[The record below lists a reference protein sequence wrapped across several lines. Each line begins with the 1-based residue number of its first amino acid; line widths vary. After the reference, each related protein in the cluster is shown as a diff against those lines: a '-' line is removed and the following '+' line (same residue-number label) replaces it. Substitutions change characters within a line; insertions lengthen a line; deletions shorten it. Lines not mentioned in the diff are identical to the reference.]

1 MARGLCGDGI
11 DGQRLQVGVVGRL
24 QGLAGQEAAPQREG
38 DLPGHDE
45 PGAAGGVV
53 VAYQPTALHQ
63 LRRHGRPAAG
73 AQRAHGRPPGQ
84 GLQHS
89 EGALGQLP
97 RGGPELGQG
106 RWENGRIRGFGPQA
120 EGVRAEDVH
129 QADHGPG
136 IDHQGEPAELF
147 QVSGGLLRI
156 QAEGLGQGVGVLHA
170 EGDDGLGDGEG
181 GGVEVRQGGFH
192 AGAGAGA
199 GRERG
204 EGGRRRS
211 RQVGTGDEELDD
223 VGIGQGGEMSG
234 EFLKT
239 CTGSTAG
246 GRGTRAPLGALL
258 AAVPLGP
265 CAHSHYSSAPAS
277 VRHLGRRDRCGRA
290 EAQKS
295 RKQSG
300 QCVARIT
307 SQAARDLG

>member
-1 MARGLCGDGI
+1 M
-11 DGQRLQVGVVGRL
+11 
-24 QGLAGQEAAPQREG
+24 
-38 DLPGHDE
+38 
-45 PGAAGGVV
+45 
-53 VAYQPTALHQ
+53 VAHQPTALHE
-63 LRRHGRPAAG
+63 LRRHGRPTAG
-73 AQRAHGRPPGQ
+73 AQGAHGRSPGQ

-97 RGGPELGQG
+97 RGGPKLGQR

-136 IDHQGEPAELF
+136 IDHQGEPGELV

-156 QAEGLGQGVGVLHA
+156 QSEGLGQSIGVLHA

-234 EFLKT
+234 EFLKAR
-239 CTGSTAG
+239 TGGTGGTAGTAG
-246 GRGTRAPLGALL
+246 GRGTRAPLGAML
-258 AAVPLGP
+258 AAVPLDP
-265 CAHSHYSSAPAS
+265 CAHSHYSSAPAP

-295 RKQSG
+295 RRRSG

-307 SQAARDLG
+307 SQAARELGYFPSCLRPRRPMAL